1 MPTTPAAS
9 TLTAAAAAAAV
20 MAAAVAAAASA
31 AGARRGVEPVLEF
44 LGLLLLPLRTMM
56 RLLTKSQIILL
67 ICEQLRHTSVLHTR
81 ASHGEKMSRRPY
93 NHSSASTPS
102 HKGGALPCF
111 HFDLF
116 PP

>member
-1 MPTTPAAS
+1 MALPTTPAAS
-9 TLTAAAAAAAV
+9 TLTVAAV
-20 MAAAVAAAASA
+20 VAAVAAAASA

-56 RLLTKSQIILL
+56 RLLTKSQIILP
-67 ICEQLRHTSVLHTR
+67 ICEQLLHTSVLRTR
-81 ASHGEKMSRRPY
+81 ASHREKMSRRPY